1 MQLASVGLRD
11 ICFGNTQHNR
21 SMKKLLCSWG
31 PAVPSQVS
39 REPFSPLRGAASSG
53 GSLEGFAAL
62 TMVSAAELDSVSHT
76 SRCSRI
82 VPPHFWGKLL
92 PPKVDFYAELS

>member
-1 MQLASVGLRD
+1 MELASVGLRD
-11 ICFGNTQHNR
+11 ICFGNTQHDE

-53 GSLEGFAAL
+53 GSLDGFAVL
-62 TMVSAAELDSVSHT
+62 TMVSAAEPDPVNHT
-76 SRCSRI
+76 SRCSGI
-82 VPPHFWGKLL
+82 VPPHFGGKRLS
-92 PPKVDFYAELS
+92 PKDDFYAELS